1 MTKKLSGKVALV
13 TGGSRGIG
21 AASARAL
28 ADEGA
33 DVAISYV
40 ASPEKAEAVVGELK
54 ARGVKARAFR
64 ADQASAKDVTK
75 LVNDVAREFGHL
87 DILVNNAGVANGGA
101 IDDANVDTAALERQ
115 DQVNVHGV
123 IAAIRA
129 ASQLMGEGG
138 RIVTVGSMLAD
149 RASFPGLADYVAT
162 KSAVVGYTK
171 GAARDLGP
179 RGITVNVVQPGSI
192 DTDMNP
198 KDGGEFAETQR
209 KQHALQRFGR
219 PEEVAAGVVFLASP
233 EASFVTGTVLNV
245 DGGGGGGGGAG
256 PAPPPPPPPPGP
268 PPPPPPP
275 PPLQSGNH
283 FHDRTQTF
291 CKTRRRRSRLAQGQ
305 ASFLVRKPL

>member
-1 MTKKLSGKVALV
+1 MTRKLSGKVALV

-28 ADEGA
+28 AAEGA
-33 DVAISYV
+33 SVAISYV
-40 ASPEKAEAVVGELK
+40 ASPEKAEAVVAELK
-54 ARGVKARAFR
+54 GKGVNARAYK
-64 ADQASAKDVTK
+64 ADQASSSDVDQLVKTVAKD
-75 LVNDVAREFGHL
+75 FGRL

-101 IDDANVDTAALERQ
+101 VDDPKADTANLARQ
-115 DQVNVHGV
+115 EAINIDGV
-123 IAAIRA
+123 ITAIRA
-129 ASQLMGEGG
+129 ASKLMGEGG

-162 KSAVVGYTK
+162 KAAVVGYTK

-209 KQHALQRFGR
+209 LQHALQRFGR

-245 DGGGGGGGGAG
+245 DGGFGA
-256 PAPPPPPPPPGP
+256 
-268 PPPPPPP
+268 
-275 PPLQSGNH
+275 
-283 FHDRTQTF
+283 
-291 CKTRRRRSRLAQGQ
+291 
-305 ASFLVRKPL
+305 

>member
-1 MTKKLSGKVALV
+1 MRFNSFYFYTTGEGLSKGSSGIQDWRNPMTKKLSGKVALV

-40 ASPEKAEAVVGELK
+40 ASPDKAEAVVTELK
-54 ARGVKARAFR
+54 ARGVKARAFK
-64 ADQASAKDVTK
+64 ADQASAKAVTK

-87 DILVNNAGVANGGA
+87 DILVNNAGVAAGGA
-101 IDDANVDTAALERQ
+101 TDDASADTGALERQ

-149 RASFPGLADYVAT
+149 RATFPGLADYVAT
-162 KSAVVGYTK
+162 KAAVVGYTK

-192 DTDMNP
+192 NTDMNP
-198 KDGGEFAETQR
+198 DDDRDFAEAQR

-245 DGGGGGGGGAG
+245 DGGFGA
-256 PAPPPPPPPPGP
+256 
-268 PPPPPPP
+268 
-275 PPLQSGNH
+275 
-283 FHDRTQTF
+283 
-291 CKTRRRRSRLAQGQ
+291 
-305 ASFLVRKPL
+305 

>member
-28 ADEGA
+28 AAEGA
-33 DVAISYV
+33 SVAISYV
-40 ASPEKAEAVVGELK
+40 ASPEKAEAVVAELK
-54 ARGVKARAFR
+54 GKGVNARAYK
-64 ADQASAKDVTK
+64 ADQASSSDVDQLVKTVAKD
-75 LVNDVAREFGHL
+75 FGRL
-87 DILVNNAGVANGGA
+87 DILVNNAGVASGGA
-101 IDDANVDTAALERQ
+101 VDDPKADTATLARQ
-115 DQVNVHGV
+115 EAININGV
-123 IAAIRA
+123 ITAIRA
-129 ASQLMGEGG
+129 ASKLMGEGG
-138 RIVTVGSMLAD
+138 RIVTVGSMLAN

-162 KSAVVGYTK
+162 KAAVVGYTK

-209 KQHALQRFGR
+209 LQHALQRFGR

-245 DGGGGGGGGAG
+245 DGGFGA
-256 PAPPPPPPPPGP
+256 
-268 PPPPPPP
+268 
-275 PPLQSGNH
+275 
-283 FHDRTQTF
+283 
-291 CKTRRRRSRLAQGQ
+291 
-305 ASFLVRKPL
+305 

>member
-40 ASPEKAEAVVGELK
+40 ASPEKAEAVVTELK
-54 ARGVKARAFR
+54 ARGVNARAFK
-64 ADQASAKDVTK
+64 ADQASAKDVTQ
-75 LVNDVAREFGHL
+75 LVNDVAKEFGHL
-87 DILVNNAGVANGGA
+87 DILVNNAGVAAGGA
-101 IDDANVDTAALERQ
+101 IDDAKADTAALERQ
-115 DQVNVHGV
+115 DSINVHGV

-162 KSAVVGYTK
+162 KAAVVGDTK

-245 DGGGGGGGGAG
+245 DGGFGA
-256 PAPPPPPPPPGP
+256 
-268 PPPPPPP
+268 
-275 PPLQSGNH
+275 
-283 FHDRTQTF
+283 
-291 CKTRRRRSRLAQGQ
+291 
-305 ASFLVRKPL
+305 

>member
-40 ASPEKAEAVVGELK
+40 ASPEKAEAVVTELK
-54 ARGVKARAFR
+54 ARGVKARAFK

-101 IDDANVDTAALERQ
+101 IDDANADAAALERQ

-162 KSAVVGYTK
+162 KAAVVGYTK

-179 RGITVNVVQPGSI
+179 RGS
-192 DTDMNP
+192 
-198 KDGGEFAETQR
+198 ASAARR
-209 KQHALQRFGR
+209 KSP
-219 PEEVAAGVVFLASP
+219 PES
-233 EASFVTGTVLNV
+233 SSS
-245 DGGGGGGGGAG
+245 
-256 PAPPPPPPPPGP
+256 
-268 PPPPPPP
+268 
-275 PPLQSGNH
+275 Q
-283 FHDRTQTF
+283 
-291 CKTRRRRSRLAQGQ
+291 
-305 ASFLVRKPL
+305 VRKPPSSPARCSTSTAVSAPDQGAARSNK